1 MAGTRALGVIK
12 EITARWD
19 SKEMFIFEDSL
30 LLVSSGGMFGRMLAT
45 QFGVIGVLIYQLGR
59 KSREAAAEQRRQQSV
74 EQLRALDPKSVQIMG
89 RDIVDARLSSGL
101 MTSKLTLAL
110 ADGTSRKYSWAK
122 KQNDYAQVGG
132 FLRAALGS
140 KLIDEK
146 AAV

>member
-1 MAGTRALGVIK
+1 MAGTRALGVVK

-19 SKEMFIFEDSL
+19 SKEMFVFEDSL

-101 MTSKLTLAL
+101 LTSKLTLAL
-110 ADGTSRKYSWAK
+110 ADGTSRKYGWAK
-122 KQNDYAQVGG
+122 KQNDYSQVCG
-132 FLRAALGS
+132 FLRAALGT